1 MRDFSDVNILVLGDI
16 IVDRYIIG
24 TSDRISPEAPVPVV
38 KFEEE
43 KLVCGGAANVAKNVE
58 GLGATAYLCG
68 FVGNDNTRIFIQESF
83 DNTQGVF
90 CWEKPTITKTRI
102 IANGQQIARI
112 DEEDTAWAFSP
123 LMKEY
128 LYAVLPEIDL
138 VIISDYA
145 KGTVTKEIVDVIKSM
160 DKKIIVDPKPQNIDC
175 YKFVETV
182 MPNKKEAEEIVGREL
197 ELDKPFSE
205 ESNESFLKDLKSYT
219 ECNTA
224 VVTLGDRGLISYN
237 GDQYFKVPSIEQKV
251 FDVTGAGDT
260 LIAVY
265 GTAIAVGIQHYS
277 ALEMATRAAG
287 VAVGKPGTYAVQLED
302 LQ

>member
-1 MRDFSDVNILVLGDI
+1 MNLFKRF
-16 IVDRYIIG
+16 
-24 TSDRISPEAPVPVV
+24 
-38 KFEEE
+38 
-43 KLVCGGAANVAKNVE
+43 
-58 GLGATAYLCG
+58 
-68 FVGNDNTRIFIQESF
+68 
-83 DNTQGVF
+83 
-90 CWEKPTITKTRI
+90 
-102 IANGQQIARI
+102 
-112 DEEDTAWAFSP
+112 
-123 LMKEY
+123 
-128 LYAVLPEIDL
+128 
-138 VIISDYA
+138 
-145 KGTVTKEIVDVIKSM
+145 
-160 DKKIIVDPKPQNIDC
+160 
-175 YKFVETV
+175 
-182 MPNKKEAEEIVGREL
+182 
-197 ELDKPFSE
+197 
-205 ESNESFLKDLKSYT
+205 KSYT